1 MICFRV
7 EGGGPQED
15 LSSIDMNRLSARATQ
30 QASYLE
36 AAQVEHGQSGS
47 SREMAMNG
55 YPIHPAGS
63 KRISTSDIRGVLLDN
78 MGVKRKA
85 GGMFSFKVGDSLM
98 Q

>member
-1 MICFRV
+1 MVI
-7 EGGGPQED
+7 
-15 LSSIDMNRLSARATQ
+15 
-30 QASYLE
+30 
-36 AAQVEHGQSGS
+36 
-47 SREMAMNG
+47 

-98 Q
+98 QFERTGRVFLPGTRRIK

>member
-1 MICFRV
+1 MSCSRV
-7 EGGGPQED
+7 EGGGPQKD

-55 YPIHPAGS
+55 YLSYSSCYAPVS
-63 KRISTSDIRGVLLDN
+63 KRISTSDIRGVLLEN
-78 MGVKRKA
+78 IA
-85 GGMFSFKVGDSLM
+85 G
-98 Q
+98 